1 MQEKSHLSGNTTRS
15 LVFRFFSRLKFT
27 IWFRNIFCS
36 NDQAYL
42 YVMQIEK
49 KSVKF
54 LKCIPFR
61 MASPIKNQ
69 FIVQKSINH
78 ADAE

>member
-36 NDQAYL
+36 NDQGYL

-54 LKCIPFR
+54 LKCVPFR
-61 MASPIKNQ
+61 MANPIK
-69 FIVQKSINH
+69 INLLSKKVLIMQM
-78 ADAE
+78 